1 MEAILDPMTGENPA
15 ISGLMMADLLKTID
29 MEEAEAV
36 GAADAEENKEAFK
49 ITSSSQADFFTG
61 KLKSLQEENAN
72 VEAVAKE
79 AVERY
84 IQKVEAWK
92 QRIIQPNNNQIEFFK
107 HLLQQYATEKLEGKQ
122 SKSLKLINGTLKF
135 RKQAPEVKYEDNTLL
150 TYLQLLGDRRFLKE
164 QAPKIDKVELKKAGD
179 VVDGKFLL
187 NGQEV
192 PGVTL
197 VERGPKF
204 EVA

>member
-1 MEAILDPMTGENPA
+1 MNTILDPMTGENQA
-15 ISGLMMADLLKTID
+15 ITGLMMADLLKTID
-29 MEEAEAV
+29 AEEAKDIGIDEA
-36 GAADAEENKEAFK
+36 NEAFE
-49 ITSSSQADFFTG
+49 ITSASQADYFTG
-61 KLKSLQEENAN
+61 RLKTLEEENAN

-79 AVERY
+79 ALERY
-84 IQKVEAWK
+84 QHKVEMWK
-92 QRIIQPNNNQIEFFK
+92 DSIIKTNNGQIEYFRG
-107 HLLQQYATEKLEGKQ
+107 LLQAYAEKRLEGKDK
-122 SKSLKLINGTLKF
+122 KSLKLINGTLKF
-135 RKQAPEVKYEDNTLL
+135 RKQQPEVKYEDSTLL

-164 QAPKIDKVELKKAGD
+164 QAPKVDKVELKKAGD